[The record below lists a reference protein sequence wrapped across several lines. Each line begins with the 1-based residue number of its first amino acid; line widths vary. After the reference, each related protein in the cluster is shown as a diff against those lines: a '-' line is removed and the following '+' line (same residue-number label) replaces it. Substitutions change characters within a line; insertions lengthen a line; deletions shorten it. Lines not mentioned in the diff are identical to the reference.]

1 MEKIRQALDLDENI
15 RKIDDLDEK
24 KLSPLHY
31 AARYS
36 NIEILK
42 LLIKYGAN
50 PNQAGDDDMTPLH
63 YSARYGRV
71 VIPRERKRRKSTALS
86 PRPQDQPDDDST
98 SILAITKAAEESLEA
113 VSIFILLF

>member
-1 MEKIRQALDLDENI
+1 MEKIRLALKLDENI

-42 LLIKYGAN
+42 LLIKHGAN

-71 VIPRERKRRKSTALS
+71 VIPRERKRRKST
-86 PRPQDQPDDDST
+86 QDLPDGAQDAT

-113 VSIFILLF
+113 VIIFILLF